1 MLCSVE
7 HEPSLACKKVLKL
20 VLPNGYLRIM
30 AFEIRLPPWVS
41 PWAFVYTWAHI
52 YLEPDRTHVSVRV
65 FGHSYIHIS
74 TPNISTLK
82 QALPVICRQT
92 EDWWTKKSRFLGHR
106 LNGIMIGLWREYI
119 WYVFFFPPSPS

>member
-1 MLCSVE
+1 MLCSVG

-52 YLEPDRTHVSVRV
+52 YLGPDGIHVCSDGLFVYS
-65 FGHSYIHIS
+65 GIHIYMY
-74 TPNISTLK
+74 IYL
-82 QALPVICRQT
+82 LPMFQRRS
-92 EDWWTKKSRFLGHR
+92 KPYL
-106 LNGIMIGLWREYI
+106 
-119 WYVFFFPPSPS
+119 